1 MSSFYAE
8 LEIAGSTYPLRKCQ
22 FEFEQATDGRGRVVA
37 KVRHGQLH
45 LTLDVPI

>member
-22 FEFEQATDGRGRVVA
+22 FEFEQATNGRGRVVA